1 MDMDERLWDI
11 ENKVLKASVGK
22 FVNLTEIEK
31 KKLFVETI
39 KRINKNVTEEEIEE
53 VYKDINTIDKIGN
66 FLTAG
71 NIEDI
76 MINNTKSVF
85 VYDTVEGYEKITDAK
100 FDAQRLEIL
109 VNKLKLYATNEIAN
123 GNIMDVHLP
132 IGNRANIV
140 SSPKGYNI
148 TIRNFS
154 NKPLSI
160 LDLINLEELDY
171 TMAARFWLYLDGF
184 RIKPA
189 NLMVGGIA
197 ASGKTTLLNSML
209 SFFRPDMRL
218 ITIEETYEL
227 NTKLFENSVNLETNT
242 DVSMED
248 LIKTAMRM
256 RADAIIVGEVR
267 GVEAQDMISAMNIGK
282 MSISTIHAS
291 SSRDVINRLS
301 HSPMNVPEDIIP
313 VIDAIMI
320 LSRVNYGNVLKRKIV
335 QISEIAGRETQIL
348 LSDLYKYNYKTR
360 KSANLLPSVSYRDSL
375 SKAIGVEPAEIIA
388 EERLRAIILSKLNET
403 GKRSIN
409 DISDAVQDYYK
420 EPETLLN
427 RLGMK
432 NVSPIIHI

>member
-1 MDMDERLWDI
+1 MDEKLHSI
-11 ENKVLKASVGK
+11 EDEVLGILIGK
-22 FVNLTEIEK
+22 FVNLSEIEK
-31 KKLFVETI
+31 KKLFVKTI
-39 KRINKNVTEEEIEE
+39 KDVDKGITEDKIEE
-53 VYKDINTIDKIGN
+53 VYKDINTIDKIGS
-66 FLTAG
+66 FLSVG

-85 VYDTVEGYEKITDAK
+85 VYDAKEGYEKITDAK
-100 FDAQRLEIL
+100 FNEHELETL
-109 VNKLKLYATNEIAN
+109 VNKLKLYSTNEIAN

-132 IGNRANIV
+132 TGDRANIV
-140 SSPKGYNI
+140 SSPKGYNV

-154 NKPLSI
+154 DKPLSI
-160 LDLINLEELDY
+160 LDLVNLEELDY
-171 TMAARFWLYLDGF
+171 NMAARFWLYLDGF
-184 RIKPA
+184 RIRPA
-189 NLMVGGIA
+189 NLMIGGIA
-197 ASGKTTLLNSML
+197 AAGKTTLLNSML

-227 NTKLFENSVNLETNT
+227 NTKLFENSVNLETSTEVN
-242 DVSMED
+242 MAD

-256 RADAIIVGEVR
+256 RADAIIIGEVR
-267 GVEAQDMISAMNIGK
+267 GEEAQDMISAMNIGK

-291 SSRDVINRLS
+291 SSRDVINRLG

-320 LSRVNYGNVLKRKIV
+320 LSRVNYGNTLKRKIV

-348 LSDLYKYNYKTR
+348 LSDLYRYNYKTR
-360 KSANLLPSVSYRDSL
+360 QSADLLPSVSYRDSL
-375 SKAIGVEPAEIIA
+375 SKAISAEPAEIIA
-388 EERLRAIILSKLNET
+388 EERLRAIILSKLNEL

-420 EPETLLN
+420 EPEALLN

-432 NVSPIIHI
+432 NTSPIIRM